1 MAPRKKSISPTLAEL
16 EKQREALNEA
26 IRHARAKRKTNF
38 QAAMSALAENELVG
52 DNSITDFDIE
62 AVVGALVDAKKRV
75 KSDPALL
82 EQFRTIG
89 RTFIDTAQDPLAEK
103 ASIEKTA
110 VSGKTD
116 PDQTSVTAD
125 TASNEKT
132 DHEGT
137 RPLTGNIR
145 HANDGTSSQDSF
157 KLSHSGTASITE
169 DRPAAG

>member
-1 MAPRKKSISPTLAEL
+1 MAPRKKTAPLTLAEL

-26 IRHARAKRKTNF
+26 IRQARTKRKTNF
-38 QAAMSALAENELVG
+38 QAAMTALAENELVG

-75 KSDPALL
+75 KTDPALL

-89 RTFIDTAQDPLAEK
+89 RTFIDTAQDPLTEK
-103 ASIEKTA
+103 ASTEKTS
-110 VSGKTD
+110 VSRKTE
-116 PDQTSVTAD
+116 PDQTSV

-137 RPLTGNIR
+137 RPPTGNIR
-145 HANDGTSSQDSF
+145 HATDGTSSQDSF

-169 DRPAAG
+169 DRPVAG